1 MSVPTNIRT
10 LLSGNVVEWAR
21 IEFKETWDSDA
32 SLKTI
37 CAFANDIDNWGGGY
51 IVIGVREK
59 DGRPEYPLLGVPAEK
74 IDGYLKDMLNKCK
87 LIQPEY
93 LPIVEVAD
101 YEGKKFI
108 VIWAPGGNSRPYS
121 SPKSM
126 RKDNRERIYFIRKMA
141 STIAP
146 SEAEKR
152 DLYNLAN
159 NIPFDDRV
167 NHEAELADL
176 NITLIQSYLKEI
188 GSSLYQESESMDF
201 VDLCKSMNIIST
213 LPEYTKPKNVGL
225 MFFSLEPER
234 FFPYAQI
241 DVVEFPDDT
250 GDRIREKTFRGPLHQ
265 QLREAL
271 LYIKNSIIQEQII
284 KVDGVA
290 EARRFFNIPFA
301 AVEEALSNAVYH
313 KGYDVREPI
322 EVRVEPDRM
331 IIVSHPGAD
340 RSISQEGLREYRVFS
355 RRYRNRRIGEFLKE
369 MHLTEG
375 RNTEFRKIRNALRNN
390 GSPEPLFET
399 DEERTYFATTLFFH
413 PDFVRS
419 ETDEQ
424 ENDRINDRIND
435 RDMEKF
441 SAHDWAVF
449 EIIQQN
455 PDLTVALIAS
465 QLGVSEST
473 VRRAIR
479 KLRSNGFIQREGS
492 NKKGTWIILKQ

>member
-21 IEFKETWDSDA
+21 IEFKETWDADA

-375 RNTEFRKIRNALRNN
+375 RNTGFRKIRNALRNN

-413 PDFVRS
+413 PDFVKPGIDDS
-419 ETDEQ
+419 QNDNDNDI
-424 ENDRINDRIND
+424 ENDNVIKVLNKNERVI
-435 RDMEKF
+435 
-441 SAHDWAVF
+441 F
-449 EIIQQN
+449 EVIRRN
-455 PDLTVALIAS
+455 PDLSADQIAG
-465 QLGVSEST
+465 LAEVSKST
-473 VRRAIR
+473 VSRTIKKLKDKGLIRRC
-479 KLRSNGFIQREGS
+479 GS
-492 NKKGTWIILKQ
+492 DRKGTWEILK

>member
-21 IEFKETWDSDA
+21 IEFKETWDADA

-322 EVRVEPDRM
+322 EVRVESDRM

-375 RNTEFRKIRNALRNN
+375 RNTGFRKIRNALRNN

-413 PDFVRS
+413 PDFVKTGIDDS
-419 ETDEQ
+419 QNDN
-424 ENDRINDRIND
+424 ENDIENDNVIKVLNKNERVI
-435 RDMEKF
+435 
-441 SAHDWAVF
+441 F
-449 EIIQQN
+449 EVIRRN
-455 PDLTVALIAS
+455 PDLSADQIAG
-465 QLGVSEST
+465 LAEVSKST
-473 VRRAIR
+473 VSRTIKKLKDKGLIRRC
-479 KLRSNGFIQREGS
+479 GS
-492 NKKGTWIILKQ
+492 DRKGTWEILK

>member
-21 IEFKETWDSDA
+21 IEFKETWDADA

-201 VDLCKSMNIIST
+201 VDLCKSMNIISA

-375 RNTEFRKIRNALRNN
+375 RNTGFRKIRNALRNN

-419 ETDEQ
+419 ETDER

-435 RDMEKF
+435 RNMEKF

-473 VRRAIR
+473 VRRSIR

-492 NKKGTWIILKQ
+492 NKKGIWVILKQ

>member
-1 MSVPTNIRT
+1 
-10 LLSGNVVEWAR
+10 
-21 IEFKETWDSDA
+21 
-32 SLKTI
+32 
-37 CAFANDIDNWGGGY
+37 
-51 IVIGVREK
+51 
-59 DGRPEYPLLGVPAEK
+59 
-74 IDGYLKDMLNKCK
+74 
-87 LIQPEY
+87 
-93 LPIVEVAD
+93 
-101 YEGKKFI
+101 
-108 VIWAPGGNSRPYS
+108 
-121 SPKSM
+121 
-126 RKDNRERIYFIRKMA
+126 MA
-141 STIAP
+141 SEYVTIG
-146 SEAEKR
+146 
-152 DLYNLAN
+152 
-159 NIPFDDRV
+159 
-167 NHEAELADL
+167 ELVRL
-176 NITLIQSYLKEI
+176 TETRY
-188 GSSLYQESESMDF
+188 
-201 VDLCKSMNIIST
+201 ST
-213 LPEYTKPKNVGL
+213 LKFYTEEGFLPFVQEGSNL
-225 MFFSLEPER
+225 TRRYP
-234 FFPYAQI
+234 
-241 DVVEFPDDT
+241 
-250 GDRIREKTFRGPLHQ
+250 REKTVERI
-265 QLREAL
+265 A
-271 LYIKNSIIQEQII
+271 YIKGLRDQKKTIPQIIQEQII

-375 RNTEFRKIRNALRNN
+375 RNTGFRKIRNALRNN

-413 PDFVRS
+413 PDFVGS
-419 ETDEQ
+419 ETDER

-435 RDMEKF
+435 PINDRNMEKF

-473 VRRAIR
+473 VRRSIR

-492 NKKGTWIILKQ
+492 NKKGIWVILKQ

>member
-21 IEFKETWDSDA
+21 IEFKETWDADA

-375 RNTEFRKIRNALRNN
+375 RNTGFRKIRNALHNN

>member
-21 IEFKETWDSDA
+21 IEFKETWDADA

-340 RSISQEGLREYRVFS
+340 RSISQEGLREHRAFS

-492 NKKGTWIILKQ
+492 NKKGTWIILK

>member
-21 IEFKETWDSDA
+21 IEFKETWDADA

-146 SEAEKR
+146 FEAEKR

-375 RNTEFRKIRNALRNN
+375 RNTGFRKIRNALRNN

-413 PDFVRS
+413 PDFVKTGIDDS
-419 ETDEQ
+419 QNDN
-424 ENDRINDRIND
+424 ENDIENDNVIKVLNKNERVI
-435 RDMEKF
+435 
-441 SAHDWAVF
+441 F
-449 EIIQQN
+449 EVIRRN
-455 PDLTVALIAS
+455 PDLSADQIAG
-465 QLGVSEST
+465 LAEVSKST
-473 VRRAIR
+473 VSRTIKKLKDKGLIRRC
-479 KLRSNGFIQREGS
+479 GS
-492 NKKGTWIILKQ
+492 DRKGTWEILK

>member
-21 IEFKETWDSDA
+21 IEFKETWDAEA

-375 RNTEFRKIRNALRNN
+375 RNTGFRKIRNALRNN

-413 PDFVRS
+413 PDFVKTGIDDS
-419 ETDEQ
+419 QNDN
-424 ENDRINDRIND
+424 ENDIENDNVIKVLNKNERVI
-435 RDMEKF
+435 
-441 SAHDWAVF
+441 F
-449 EIIQQN
+449 EVIRRN
-455 PDLTVALIAS
+455 PDLSADQIAG
-465 QLGVSEST
+465 LAEVSKST
-473 VRRAIR
+473 VSRTIKKLKDKGLIRRC
-479 KLRSNGFIQREGS
+479 GS
-492 NKKGTWIILKQ
+492 DRKGTWEILK

>member
-21 IEFKETWDSDA
+21 IEFKETWDAEA

-59 DGRPEYPLLGVPAEK
+59 EGRPQYPLLGVPAEK

-126 RKDNRERIYFIRKMA
+126 RKDNRERIYFIRRMA

-290 EARRFFNIPFA
+290 EAKRFFNIPFA

-313 KGYDVREPI
+313 KGYYVREPL
-322 EVRVEPDRM
+322 EVRVEPERM
-331 IIVSHPGAD
+331 IIDSHPGAD

-375 RNTEFRKIRNALRNN
+375 RNTGFRKIRNALRNN
-390 GSPEPLFET
+390 GSPEPIFET
-399 DEERTYFATTLFFH
+399 DDERTYFATTLFFH
-413 PDFVRS
+413 PDFVKTGIDDS
-419 ETDEQ
+419 QNDN
-424 ENDRINDRIND
+424 ENDIENDNVIKVLNKNERVI
-435 RDMEKF
+435 
-441 SAHDWAVF
+441 F
-449 EIIQQN
+449 EVIRRN
-455 PDLTVALIAS
+455 PDLSADQIAG
-465 QLGVSEST
+465 LAEVSKST
-473 VRRAIR
+473 VSRTIKKLKDKGLIRR
-479 KLRSNGFIQREGS
+479 SGS
-492 NKKGTWIILKQ
+492 DRKGTWVILK

>member
-21 IEFKETWDSDA
+21 IEFKETWDAEA

-59 DGRPEYPLLGVPAEK
+59 EGRPQYPLLGVPAEK

-290 EARRFFNIPFA
+290 EAKRFFNIPFA

-375 RNTEFRKIRNALRNN
+375 RNTGFRKIRNALRNN

-413 PDFVRS
+413 PDFVKTGIDDS
-419 ETDEQ
+419 QNDN
-424 ENDRINDRIND
+424 ENDIENDNVIKVLNKNERVI
-435 RDMEKF
+435 
-441 SAHDWAVF
+441 F
-449 EIIQQN
+449 EVIRRN
-455 PDLTVALIAS
+455 PDLSADQIAG
-465 QLGVSEST
+465 LAEVSKST
-473 VRRAIR
+473 VSRTIKKLKDKGLIRR
-479 KLRSNGFIQREGS
+479 SGS
-492 NKKGTWIILKQ
+492 DRKGTWVILK

>member
-1 MSVPTNIRT
+1 MAVPTNIKT

-21 IEFKETWDSDA
+21 IEFKETWDAEA

-51 IVIGVREK
+51 LVIGVREK
-59 DGRPEYPLLGVPAEK
+59 NGRPEYPLLGLPAEK
-74 IDGYLKDMLNKCK
+74 IDAYLKDMLNKCK
-87 LIQPEY
+87 LLQPEY

-108 VIWAPGGNSRPYS
+108 VVWAPGGNSRPYS
-121 SPKSM
+121 APKNMS
-126 RKDNRERIYFIRKMA
+126 KDNRERIYYIRKMA
-141 STIAP
+141 STIVP

-201 VDLCKSMNIIST
+201 VDLCKSMNIISA

-250 GDRIREKTFRGPLHQ
+250 GDRIREKTFKGPLHQ

-271 LYIKNSIIQEQII
+271 LYIRNSIIQEQVI
-284 KVDGVA
+284 KVDGIA

-313 KGYDVREPI
+313 KGYDVWEPI

-375 RNTEFRKIRNALRNN
+375 RNTGFRKICNALHNN

-413 PDFVRS
+413 PDFVRIGLDDS
-419 ETDEQ
+419 Q
-424 ENDRINDRIND
+424 NDRISDGNIGKFNVHDR
-435 RDMEKF
+435 MVLE
-441 SAHDWAVF
+441 A
-449 EIIQQN
+449 IQQN
-455 PDLTVALIAS
+455 SYFTVAQLVS
-465 QLGVSEST
+465 QLGISEST
-473 VRRAIR
+473 IRRAIR
-479 KLRSNGFIQREGS
+479 KLRTNGLIQREGA
-492 NKKGTWIILKQ
+492 NKNGKWVVLK

>member
-1 MSVPTNIRT
+1 M
-10 LLSGNVVEWAR
+10 
-21 IEFKETWDSDA
+21 
-32 SLKTI
+32 
-37 CAFANDIDNWGGGY
+37 
-51 IVIGVREK
+51 IGVREK
-59 DGRPEYPLLGVPAEK
+59 EGRPQHPLKGVPAEK

-108 VIWAPGGNSRPYS
+108 VIRVPGGNSRPYS
-121 SPKSM
+121 SPKNMS
-126 RKDNRERIYFIRKMA
+126 RDNKERVYYIRKMA

-146 SEAEKR
+146 SESEKR

-167 NHEAELADL
+167 SHEAELADL

-188 GSSLYQESESMDF
+188 GSSLYQGAENMDF

-250 GDRIREKTFRGPLHQ
+250 GNRIREKSFRGPLDQ

-322 EVRVEPDRM
+322 EVRVEPDQM

-375 RNTEFRKIRNALRNN
+375 RNTGFRKIRNALRNN

-399 DEERTYFATTLFFH
+399 DDKRTYFATTLFFH
-413 PDFVRS
+413 PDFVRIKGN
-419 ETDEQ
+419 EYRNDT
-424 ENDRINDRIND
+424 ENDTENDIEND
-435 RDMEKF
+435 TVICNLSKNETVVFQVLQQRSDI
-441 SAHDWAVF
+441 SADQVAV
-449 EIIQQN
+449 
-455 PDLTVALIAS
+455 LAK
-465 QLGVSEST
+465 VSRST
-473 VRRAIR
+473 VNRTIKKLKEKGLIRR
-479 KLRSNGFIQREGS
+479 NGSDR
-492 NKKGTWIILKQ
+492 KGTWIILKQ

>member
-21 IEFKETWDSDA
+21 IEFKETWDAEA

-59 DGRPEYPLLGVPAEK
+59 EGRPQHPLKGVPAEK

-108 VIWAPGGNSRPYS
+108 VIRVPGGNSRPYS
-121 SPKSM
+121 SPKNMS
-126 RKDNRERIYFIRKMA
+126 RDNKERVYYIRKMA

-146 SEAEKR
+146 SESEKR

-167 NHEAELADL
+167 SHEAELADL

-188 GSSLYQESESMDF
+188 GSSLYQGAENMDF

-250 GDRIREKTFRGPLHQ
+250 GNRIREKTFRGPLHQ

-375 RNTEFRKIRNALRNN
+375 RNTGFRKIRNALRNN

-399 DEERTYFATTLFFH
+399 DDERTYFATTLFFH
-413 PDFVRS
+413 PDFVRIKGN
-419 ETDEQ
+419 EYRNDT
-424 ENDRINDRIND
+424 ENDIENDTVICNLSKNETVVFQVLQQRSDI
-435 RDMEKF
+435 
-441 SAHDWAVF
+441 SADQVAVLA
-449 EIIQQN
+449 N
-455 PDLTVALIAS
+455 
-465 QLGVSEST
+465 VSRST
-473 VRRAIR
+473 VNRTIKKLKEKGLIRR
-479 KLRSNGFIQREGS
+479 NGSDR
-492 NKKGTWIILKQ
+492 KGTWIILKQ

>member
-1 MSVPTNIRT
+1 M
-10 LLSGNVVEWAR
+10 
-21 IEFKETWDSDA
+21 
-32 SLKTI
+32 KTI

-59 DGRPEYPLLGVPAEK
+59 EGRPQHPLKGVPAEK

-108 VIWAPGGNSRPYS
+108 VIRVPGGNSRPYS
-121 SPKSM
+121 SPKNMS
-126 RKDNRERIYFIRKMA
+126 RDNKERVYYIRKMA

-146 SEAEKR
+146 SESEKR

-167 NHEAELADL
+167 SHEAELADL

-188 GSSLYQESESMDF
+188 GSSLYQEAENMDF

-225 MFFSLEPER
+225 MFFSLEPDR

-250 GDRIREKTFRGPLHQ
+250 GNRIREKTFRGPLHQ

-375 RNTEFRKIRNALRNN
+375 RNTGFRKIRNALRNN

-399 DEERTYFATTLFFH
+399 DDERTYFATTLFFH
-413 PDFVRS
+413 PDFVRIKGN
-419 ETDEQ
+419 EYRNDT
-424 ENDRINDRIND
+424 ENDTENDIEND
-435 RDMEKF
+435 TVICNLSKNETVVFQVLQQRSDI
-441 SAHDWAVF
+441 SADQVAV
-449 EIIQQN
+449 
-455 PDLTVALIAS
+455 LAK
-465 QLGVSEST
+465 VSRST
-473 VRRAIR
+473 VNRTIKKLKEKGLIRR
-479 KLRSNGFIQREGS
+479 NGSDR
-492 NKKGTWIILKQ
+492 KGTWIILKQ

>member
-21 IEFKETWDSDA
+21 IEFKETWDADA

-375 RNTEFRKIRNALRNN
+375 RNTGFRKIRNALRNN
-390 GSPEPLFET
+390 GSPEPIFET
-399 DEERTYFATTLFFH
+399 DDERTYFATTLFFH
-413 PDFVRS
+413 PDFVKTGIDDS
-419 ETDEQ
+419 QNDN
-424 ENDRINDRIND
+424 ENDIENDNVIKVLNKNERVI
-435 RDMEKF
+435 
-441 SAHDWAVF
+441 F
-449 EIIQQN
+449 EVIRRN
-455 PDLTVALIAS
+455 PDLSADQIAG
-465 QLGVSEST
+465 LAEVSKST
-473 VRRAIR
+473 VSRTIKKLKDKGLIRR
-479 KLRSNGFIQREGS
+479 SGS
-492 NKKGTWIILKQ
+492 DRKGTWVILK

>member
-1 MSVPTNIRT
+1 MSIWRC
-10 LLSGNVVEWAR
+10 L
-21 IEFKETWDSDA
+21 
-32 SLKTI
+32 
-37 CAFANDIDNWGGGY
+37 
-51 IVIGVREK
+51 
-59 DGRPEYPLLGVPAEK
+59 
-74 IDGYLKDMLNKCK
+74 
-87 LIQPEY
+87 
-93 LPIVEVAD
+93 
-101 YEGKKFI
+101 FI
-108 VIWAPGGNSRPYS
+108 
-121 SPKSM
+121 
-126 RKDNRERIYFIRKMA
+126 
-141 STIAP
+141 
-146 SEAEKR
+146 
-152 DLYNLAN
+152 
-159 NIPFDDRV
+159 
-167 NHEAELADL
+167 
-176 NITLIQSYLKEI
+176 
-188 GSSLYQESESMDF
+188 
-201 VDLCKSMNIIST
+201 
-213 LPEYTKPKNVGL
+213 
-225 MFFSLEPER
+225 
-234 FFPYAQI
+234 
-241 DVVEFPDDT
+241 
-250 GDRIREKTFRGPLHQ
+250 
-265 QLREAL
+265 REAL

-375 RNTEFRKIRNALRNN
+375 RNTGFRKIRNALRNN
-390 GSPEPLFET
+390 GSPEPIFET
-399 DEERTYFATTLFFH
+399 DDERTYFATTLFFH

-455 PDLTVALIAS
+455 PDLTVALIAA
-465 QLGVSEST
+465 QLDVSEST

>member
-21 IEFKETWDSDA
+21 IEFKETWDADA

-126 RKDNRERIYFIRKMA
+126 RKDNRKRIYFIRKMA

-375 RNTEFRKIRNALRNN
+375 RNTGFRKIRNALRNN

-413 PDFVRS
+413 PDFVKTGIDDS
-419 ETDEQ
+419 QNDN
-424 ENDRINDRIND
+424 ENDIENDNVIKVLNKNERVI
-435 RDMEKF
+435 
-441 SAHDWAVF
+441 F
-449 EIIQQN
+449 EVIRRN
-455 PDLTVALIAS
+455 PDLSADQIAG
-465 QLGVSEST
+465 LAEVSKST
-473 VRRAIR
+473 VSRTIKKLKDKGLIRRC
-479 KLRSNGFIQREGS
+479 GS
-492 NKKGTWIILKQ
+492 DRKGTWEILK

>member
-21 IEFKETWDSDA
+21 IEFKETWDAEA

-201 VDLCKSMNIIST
+201 VDLCKSMNVIST

-290 EARRFFNIPFA
+290 EAKRFFNIPFA

-322 EVRVEPDRM
+322 EVRVEPDQM

-375 RNTEFRKIRNALRNN
+375 RNTGFRKIRNALRNN
-390 GSPEPLFET
+390 GSPEPIFET
-399 DEERTYFATTLFFH
+399 DDERTYFATTLFFH
-413 PDFVRS
+413 PDFVKTGIDDS
-419 ETDEQ
+419 QNDN
-424 ENDRINDRIND
+424 ENDIENDNVIKVLNKNERVI
-435 RDMEKF
+435 
-441 SAHDWAVF
+441 F
-449 EIIQQN
+449 EVIRRN
-455 PDLTVALIAS
+455 PDLSADQIAG
-465 QLGVSEST
+465 LAEVSKST
-473 VRRAIR
+473 VSRTIKKLKDKGLIRR
-479 KLRSNGFIQREGS
+479 SGS
-492 NKKGTWIILKQ
+492 DRKGTWVILK

>member
-21 IEFKETWDSDA
+21 IEFKETWDADA

-413 PDFVRS
+413 PDFVKTGIDDS
-419 ETDEQ
+419 QNDN
-424 ENDRINDRIND
+424 ENDIENDNVIKVLNKNERVI
-435 RDMEKF
+435 
-441 SAHDWAVF
+441 F
-449 EIIQQN
+449 EVIRRN
-455 PDLTVALIAS
+455 PDLSADQIAG
-465 QLGVSEST
+465 LAEVSKST
-473 VRRAIR
+473 VSRTIKKLKDKGLIRRC
-479 KLRSNGFIQREGS
+479 GS
-492 NKKGTWIILKQ
+492 DRKGTWEILK